1 MGEAETAETRPAF
14 YAASRTGW
22 WRDWWTILHPPY
34 TAWHLSYVVI
44 GAAVA
49 PHLDLTRLAGT
60 LLAFF
65 LAVGIS
71 AHSLDELH
79 GRPLR
84 TSISD
89 RVLWTVAVASLA
101 GAVAIGIVGVGRV
114 GPWLLAFIIIGPALV
129 AGYNLEIF
137 SGRLHT
143 DAGFALAWGAFPV
156 LTGYFAQ
163 AERLDAVAVLTAA
176 AAFGSSYAQRALSTP
191 ARTLRRRV
199 DHVGGSLR
207 LSDGT
212 TVDVDRPLLLRPL
225 ERALRSLSWSM
236 VVLAVALVLA
246 RVV

>member
-1 MGEAETAETRPAF
+1 MADARPAF
-14 YAASRTGW
+14 YAARRTGW

-34 TAWHLSYVVI
+34 TAWHLSYVVL

-65 LAVGIS
+65 LAVGVS

-84 TSISD
+84 TTVSD
-89 RVLWTVAVASLA
+89 RALWTVALASLA
-101 GAVAIGIVGVGRV
+101 AAVAIGIVGVGRV
-114 GPWLLAFIIIGPALV
+114 GPWLLAFIAIGPVLV

-137 SGRLHT
+137 GGRLHT

-163 AERLDAVAVLTAA
+163 AERLDAVAIVTAA
-176 AAFGSSYAQRALSTP
+176 AAFGISYAQRCLSTP
-191 ARTLRRRV
+191 ARMLRRRV
-199 DHVGGSLR
+199 DQVNGSLR
-207 LSDGT
+207 MSDGS
-212 TVDVDRPLLLRPL
+212 TVDVDRSLLLRPL
-225 ERALRSLSWSM
+225 ERALRALSWSM

-246 RVV
+246 RVI